1 MDETLKQKI
10 LSNEF
15 QERCW
20 KVLAEILEDKY
31 NQKIKV
37 IRSENEKEED

>member
-1 MDETLKQKI
+1 MDETLKQRV

-37 IRSENEKEED
+37 LRGKKDD

>member
-1 MDETLKQKI
+1 MDETLKQKV

-20 KVLAEILEDKY
+20 KALVEILEEKY
-31 NQKIKV
+31 NQKIKI
-37 IRSENEKEED
+37 IRSEDEKEN